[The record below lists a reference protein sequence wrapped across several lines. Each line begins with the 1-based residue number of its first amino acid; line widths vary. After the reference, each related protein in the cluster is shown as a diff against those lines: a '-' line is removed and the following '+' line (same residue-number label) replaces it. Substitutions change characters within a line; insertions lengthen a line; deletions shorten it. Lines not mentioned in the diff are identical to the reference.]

1 MSEIRRVNT
10 GDAPRNVYHAG
21 DASRTV
27 NTGRSVNTGSALNQ
41 DEYEAARR
49 RAQQLAANNTRRTRS
64 FNRVQQSDVDRY
76 RAAQQKEQEARAAA
90 AQQQAQEQRA
100 AREAA
105 ARQQAQ
111 YAAQSEQPLTR
122 AQRQALE
129 LQRRARSQSTQ
140 SASRTQ
146 VQRLNLNET
155 KASRAHYDMNA
166 DPEYQERMARRAA
179 QPAAPQAAPQQE
191 DAVMQASRSS
201 TRKSTS
207 GSGKSAAGRSG
218 SKASSGGG
226 GKPPKS
232 GSRKGKGGSGQHGSN
247 GKKKKKGGWWKVLLG
262 TLLAIAVIFFGT
274 VAFIMHAIAPSAG
287 SISLNQ
293 LINTPKEYAGKEF
306 NLLVVGVDRSTETG
320 NETDS
325 QVDDGMT
332 DMILYLHFNNETG
345 QVKMLQI
352 PRNIFVTTDAS
363 FSGNY
368 QINAIAKTQGTNGS
382 NNISALADEIYN
394 IFGLHVDGYLS
405 VRLEALTQI
414 IDTFGGI
421 QVYVPQEMDYGGSHL
436 DAGYQTMDGAAAEFF
451 LRTRHI
457 YADSDLGRLR
467 MQRYFYAALFARM
480 RSMTAW
486 DIAKLLPVITSQMET
501 DLSATELVSVAV
513 SMLKISSSNIMFCQV
528 PVYMGQAISYNG
540 NSTVVVA
547 RQETADLLNEYFREN
562 TGAVDASQL
571 NIAGDN
577 GLFDMS
583 GLTASDPSVQFMG
596 TLNEE
601 ISDAQQSNNIDGSAT
616 TDVYDTA
623 TPAPEDTGDTTAE
636 GDGTPTE

>member
-21 DASRTV
+21 DAPRTV
-27 NTGRSVNTGSALNQ
+27 NTGRTVKTSSALNQ

-49 RAQQLAANNTRRTRS
+49 RAQQLAANNSRRTRS

-90 AQQQAQEQRA
+90 AQQQAREQRA

-105 ARQQAQ
+105 ANQQAQ
-111 YAAQSEQPLTR
+111 AAAQSEQPLTR

-129 LQRRARSQSTQ
+129 LQRRARSQSAQGST
-140 SASRTQ
+140 RTQ
-146 VQRLNLNET
+146 VRRLDLNET
-155 KASRAHYDMNA
+155 KGSRAHYDMNA
-166 DPEYQERMARRAA
+166 DADYQARVARRAAQAAA
-179 QPAAPQAAPQQE
+179 QPAAPQAASQQE
-191 DAVMQASRSS
+191 DAVMQASRS
-201 TRKSTS
+201 TS
-207 GSGKSAAGRSG
+207 KSAAGSRKSAAG
-218 SKASSGGG
+218 KGNGRAAAGGG
-226 GKPPKS
+226 GKPPRG
-232 GSRKGKGGSGQHGSN
+232 GSRKGKGGAGPYGSN
-247 GKKKKKGGWWKVLLG
+247 GKKKKKSSWWKVLLG
-262 TLLAIAVIFFGT
+262 TLVAIAVIFFGT

-306 NLLVVGVDRSTETG
+306 NLLVVGIDRSTETG
-320 NETDS
+320 QETDS

-368 QINAIAKTQGTNGS
+368 QINGIAKTQGSNGS

-421 QVYVPQEMDYGGSHL
+421 KVYVPQDMDYGGSHL
-436 DAGYQTMDGAAAEFF
+436 SQGYQTMDGAAAEFF

-480 RSMTAW
+480 RSMTVW

-501 DLSATELVSVAV
+501 DLSSTELVSVAV
-513 SMLKISSSNIMFCQV
+513 SMLKISSSNIMFCQI

-562 TGAVDASQL
+562 TGPVDASQL
-571 NIAGDN
+571 NIAGDD
-577 GLFDMS
+577 GLFDLS

-601 ISDAQQSNNIDGSAT
+601 ISNAQQTNNIDGSDT

-623 TPAPEDTGDTTAE
+623 TPAPDDTTDGDSTPAE
-636 GDGTPTE
+636 

>member
-21 DASRTV
+21 DAPRTV
-27 NTGRSVNTGSALNQ
+27 NTGRTVKTGSALNQ

-64 FNRVQQSDVDRY
+64 FNRVQQTDVDRY

-90 AQQQAQEQRA
+90 AQQQAQEAHA

-111 YAAQSEQPLTR
+111 AAAQSEQPLTR

-129 LQRRARSQSTQ
+129 LQRRARSQSAQGVT
-140 SASRTQ
+140 RTQ
-146 VQRLNLNET
+146 VRRLDLNET
-155 KASRAHYDMNA
+155 KGSRAHYDMNA
-166 DPEYQERMARRAA
+166 DAEYQARVARRAAQTAA

-191 DAVMQASRSS
+191 DTVMQASRSAG
-201 TRKSTS
+201 KPAA
-207 GSGKSAAGRSG
+207 GSGKSAAGKSG
-218 SKASSGGG
+218 SKSAAGGG
-226 GKPPKS
+226 GKPPKG
-232 GSRKGKGGSGQHGSN
+232 GSRKGKGGAGPYGPN

-274 VAFIMHAIAPSAG
+274 VVFIMHAIAPSAG

-306 NLLVVGVDRSTETG
+306 NLLVVGIDRSTETG
-320 NETDS
+320 QETDS

-368 QINAIAKTQGTNGS
+368 QINAIAKTQGSNGG

-421 QVYVPQEMDYGGSHL
+421 RGVCA
-436 DAGYQTMDGAAAEFF
+436 AGYG
-451 LRTRHI
+451 LRRQPPEPGLPDH
-457 YADSDLGRLR
+457 GRR
-467 MQRYFYAALFARM
+467 GGRV
-480 RSMTAW
+480 
-486 DIAKLLPVITSQMET
+486 LPAHPPH
-501 DLSATELVSVAV
+501 L
-513 SMLKISSSNIMFCQV
+513 C
-528 PVYMGQAISYNG
+528 
-540 NSTVVVA
+540 
-547 RQETADLLNEYFREN
+547 
-562 TGAVDASQL
+562 
-571 NIAGDN
+571 
-577 GLFDMS
+577 GL
-583 GLTASDPSVQFMG
+583 
-596 TLNEE
+596 
-601 ISDAQQSNNIDGSAT
+601 
-616 TDVYDTA
+616 
-623 TPAPEDTGDTTAE
+623 
-636 GDGTPTE
+636 